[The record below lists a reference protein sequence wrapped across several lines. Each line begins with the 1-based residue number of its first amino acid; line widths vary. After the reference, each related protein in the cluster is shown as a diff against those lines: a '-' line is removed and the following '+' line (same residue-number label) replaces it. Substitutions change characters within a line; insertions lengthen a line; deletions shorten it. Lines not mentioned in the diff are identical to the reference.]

1 MLDAINQSQKDK
13 YSMIP
18 LIRGTES
25 SQIHRDSGEWWQ
37 PGAGGNGEL
46 ALNGYRV
53 SVLQNENVLEMDD
66 SDGYTTM

>member
-1 MLDAINQSQKDK
+1 
-13 YSMIP
+13 MIP

-53 SVLQNENVLEMDD
+53 SVLQNEK
-66 SDGYTTM
+66 SSGDG